1 MSAFIW
7 ILLTIPNIHDFSS
20 PFFFLKHMDPG
31 TVLYSRL
38 SHAYV
43 TTLISVTTGQNVP
56 LDVLLQQCKYPL
68 SPQCS
73 HTLKSC
79 WAGPSMRSSFIPLVL
94 CLKHGIQCSCNTLAF
109 LFLPFLLFVNCPFS
123 FIVHIS
129 PWYLPTLP
137 TTAFCSL
144 TSSIYNI
151 TSTVIC

>member
-1 MSAFIW
+1 
-7 ILLTIPNIHDFSS
+7 
-20 PFFFLKHMDPG
+20 MDPG

-38 SHAYV
+38 SHAHV

-56 LDVLLQQCKYPL
+56 LDALLQQCKYPL
-68 SPQCS
+68 SPQRS

-79 WAGPSMRSSFIPLVL
+79 RAGPSMRSSFTPLVL
-94 CLKHGIQCSCNTLAF
+94 CLKHGIQCSCNMLAF
-109 LFLPFLLFVNCPFS
+109 LFLPMFLLFVNCPLS

-151 TSTVIC
+151 TITVICQ